1 MSSAKMRAV
10 VIVSHGGVEGLEVRE
25 VERPSDATADR
36 VLVRVRAAALNRA
49 DVLQRQGHYPAPP
62 GAARDIPGL
71 EFAGEVEQVGSEVRA
86 WREGQRVFGI
96 TAGGA
101 QSEYVVV
108 PENTLALIPS
118 NLDWAEAAAVPEAFI
133 TAHDALFTQAQL
145 TIGERVLIHAAG
157 SGVGL
162 AAIQLARAAGAT
174 VYGTSRTAEKLDRAR
189 SYGLDETVAVG
200 NDPKLF
206 ADAVREWTSGAGVN
220 VVLDLVGSSYLAANL
235 DALAMRGRMISVG
248 TVGGANAP
256 LDYGIVMRKRLRII
270 GTVLR
275 ARSIEEKAR
284 ATNLFAA
291 HVVPL
296 LVREAVRPV
305 IDKVYSMDEVRAAH
319 ERMEANASF
328 GKIVLKIAGA

>member
-1 MSSAKMRAV
+1 MSAQKMRAV

-25 VERPSDATADR
+25 VERPVGVTADR

-62 GAARDIPGL
+62 GAPRDIPGL
-71 EFAGEVEQVGSEVRA
+71 EFAGEVAVVGSEVRA

-101 QSEYVVV
+101 QAEYVVV
-108 PENTLALIPS
+108 PESTLAEIPQ

-133 TAHDALFTQAQL
+133 TAHDALLTQAQL
-145 TIGERVLIHAAG
+145 QMGERVLVHAAG

-162 AAIQLARAAGAT
+162 AAIQLAHATGAI
-174 VYGTSRTAEKLDRAR
+174 VYGTSRTAEKLERAR
-189 SYGLDETVAVG
+189 SYGLDEAVAVG
-200 NDPKLF
+200 NDPQQF
-206 ADAVREWTSGAGVN
+206 ADAVREWTNEAGVD
-220 VVLDLVGSSYLAANL
+220 VILDLVGSSYLTANL
-235 DALAMRGRMISVG
+235 DALAMRGRLIFVG
-248 TVGGANAP
+248 TTGGARAE
-256 LDYGIVMRKRLRII
+256 LDYGIVMRKRLQII

-284 ATNLFAA
+284 ATRLFAT

-296 LVREAVRPV
+296 LAREVVRPV
-305 IDKVYSMDEVRAAH
+305 IDKVYSLDEVRAAH
-319 ERMEANASF
+319 ERMESNESF
-328 GKIVLKIAGA
+328 GKIVLKISSA